1 MSRCLCVCEGES
13 VVVCVCV
20 CVIEGECASF
30 LNMRGKREDDE
41 RGGRK
46 LRHLRDGFFLRQN
59 KAHKYLSQKMV

>member
-1 MSRCLCVCEGES
+1 
-13 VVVCVCV
+13 VCVCV
-20 CVIEGECASF
+20 CVCVCDEERESVSF

-59 KAHKYLSQKMV
+59 KAHTYLSQKMV